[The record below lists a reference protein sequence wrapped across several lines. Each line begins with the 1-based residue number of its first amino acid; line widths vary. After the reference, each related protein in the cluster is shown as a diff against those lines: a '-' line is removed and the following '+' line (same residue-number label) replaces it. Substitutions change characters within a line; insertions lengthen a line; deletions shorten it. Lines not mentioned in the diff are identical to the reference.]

1 MYSILQSRGYCFARL
16 QPGGSGYECAYFA
29 TNGQNPYPASRV
41 CITLVN
47 KLSIHPVRNLSR
59 RSVFTLL
66 LLALLCT
73 CGRAQ
78 IADRPTSG
86 EIHADLQKLQV
97 LGSALYMAAHPDD
110 ENTRLIAYLANV
122 EKAET
127 AYLSLTRGDG
137 GQNLIAPDIRELLGL
152 TRTQELLAARRTDGG
167 TQFFSRAND
176 FGYSKHPDE
185 TFNIWDKDD
194 VLADAVW
201 VIRQWRP
208 DVIVL
213 RFDPRAPGTTHGHHT
228 ASAIIGM
235 EAFDLAGDPNAYPEQ
250 LKYVEP
256 WQPRRIYWNAYTW
269 RGVPEHMQQDKII
282 KVNGNVFLPKLGEST
297 AEIAARSR
305 SQHRSQGFGSAGSRG
320 EQIEQLELL
329 KGDDNDKDGEVF
341 ANIDVS
347 WNRVAG
353 GAAIGDALSA
363 IEQRFN
369 FDDPSASVPDLLRV
383 RTMIQDLPDG
393 FWKTKK
399 LAELDELIA
408 QTLGLYLAAL
418 TDDPIATAGQDIEI
432 SVEATNR
439 SSQPVK
445 LIDYFVEG
453 ISMTRAT
460 VGKSLAKGQPF
471 SRTDTMMILPGI
483 ESSTPYWLKQNWKL
497 GMYTVDD
504 QATRGKGE
512 SDDPLVVNFNLDIAG
527 QAFTFRRPVRYGYT
541 DRVMGEQV
549 QPLEILPP
557 VFGELDKSSYLFTTT
572 EPTPIRIKVTGA
584 RAGLQGTVE
593 LCTPEGWAVEPAKQS
608 FTLTRK
614 GEDQYF
620 TFMMTPPAGQEQGM
634 IVPLVRLQGEEEGY
648 SRKLVRIA
656 HDHIP
661 TQLADLDASAPVAK
675 LDLKIAGRRI
685 GYLEGAGDAIPE
697 ALTNIG
703 FEVTNL
709 DRATIATT
717 DLSRYDAIV
726 IGIRAYNTIAE
737 MANIQPRLLKYV
749 EEGGTMVVQYNTSRG
764 LRIPMTEIGPY
775 PMQLSRDRTTV
786 EEAEVR
792 ILAPDHPV
800 LNFPNKITAKDF
812 DGWVQERGLYFPNNW
827 DKRYTPILSS
837 NDPGEDPHDGG
848 LLVAEYGKGHYVYT
862 GYSFFR
868 ELPAGVPGAYRLFAN
883 LVGLGNEV
891 RP

>member
-1 MYSILQSRGYCFARL
+1 M
-16 QPGGSGYECAYFA
+16 
-29 TNGQNPYPASRV
+29 
-41 CITLVN
+41 
-47 KLSIHPVRNLSR
+47 RN
-59 RSVFTLL
+59 F
-66 LLALLCT
+66 ALLCLLT
-73 CGRAQ
+73 FLCTSVRAQ
-78 IADRPTSG
+78 IPARPTSG
-86 EIHADLQKLQV
+86 ELHAEIQKLQV

-122 EKAET
+122 EKVET

-185 TFNIWDKDD
+185 TFNIWDKQD

-201 VIRQWRP
+201 VIRKWRP

-228 ASAIIGM
+228 ASAIIGQ
-235 EAFDLAGDPNAYPEQ
+235 EAFDLAGDPTAFPEQ
-250 LKYVEP
+250 LKYVKP

-269 RGVPEHMQQDKII
+269 RGVPEHMRQDKII
-282 KVNGNVFLPKLGEST
+282 KVDVGTYLPKLGEGV

-329 KGDDNDKDGEVF
+329 KGDDKDAEGEVF

-347 WNRVAG
+347 WNRIGAG
-353 GAAIGDALSA
+353 RIGQALQA
-363 IEQRFN
+363 IEQNFN
-369 FDDPSASVPDLLRV
+369 FDDPSASVPALLRV
-383 RTMIQDLPDG
+383 RGMIRALPDG

-399 LAELDELIA
+399 LGELDELIA
-408 QTLGLYLAAL
+408 NALGLYLFAK
-418 TDDPIATAGQDIEI
+418 TDDPIATAGQELEIDI
-432 SVEATNR
+432 EATNR
-439 SSQPVK
+439 SQQPVK
-445 LIDYFVEG
+445 LIDYFIDG
-453 ISMTRAT
+453 THMTRAA
-460 VGKSLAKGQPF
+460 VDQELAANRPF
-471 SRTDTMMILPGI
+471 RQTDTIQVLTGKA
-483 ESSTPYWLKQNWKL
+483 SSGPYWLKDSWKL
-497 GMYTVDD
+497 GMYTVKD
-504 QATRGKGE
+504 QAQRGKGE
-512 SDDPLVVNFNLDIAG
+512 SDDPLNAVFTLDIAG
-527 QAFTFRRPVRYGYT
+527 EQFEFVRPVRHAFT

-549 QPLEILPP
+549 QPLEIMPP
-557 VFGELDKSSYLFTTT
+557 VFGELDKSSYLFTTS
-572 EPTPIRIKVTGA
+572 EPSPIRIKVTSA
-584 RAGLQGTVE
+584 RANISGTVE
-593 LCTPEGWAVEPAKQS
+593 LCTPENWSVTPKNKT

-614 GEDQYF
+614 GEEQYF
-620 TFMMTPPAGQEQGM
+620 EFMLTPPADQEEGM
-634 IVPLVRLQGEEEGY
+634 IVPLIKLDGEEDSGY
-648 SRKLVRIA
+648 TRKLIKIE

-661 TQLADLDASAPVAK
+661 TQFADLDASAPVAK
-675 LDLKIAGRRI
+675 LDLKVAGRNI
-685 GYLEGAGDAIPE
+685 GYLPGAGDAIPE

-703 FEVTNL
+703 LNVTTLNKG
-709 DRATIATT
+709 TIATG
-717 DLSRYDAIV
+717 DLSRFDAIV
-726 IGIRAYNTIAE
+726 VGIRAYNTEAD
-737 MANIQPRLLKYV
+737 MPNMQPRLLKYV
-749 EEGGTMVVQYNTSRG
+749 ENGGTLVVQYNTSRG
-764 LRIPMTEIGPY
+764 LKLPMTEIGPY
-775 PMQLSRDRTTV
+775 PLQLSRDRTTV
-786 EEAEVR
+786 EEAPVR

-800 LNFPNKITAKDF
+800 LNYPNKITSKDF

-827 DKRYTPILSS
+827 DERYTPIISS